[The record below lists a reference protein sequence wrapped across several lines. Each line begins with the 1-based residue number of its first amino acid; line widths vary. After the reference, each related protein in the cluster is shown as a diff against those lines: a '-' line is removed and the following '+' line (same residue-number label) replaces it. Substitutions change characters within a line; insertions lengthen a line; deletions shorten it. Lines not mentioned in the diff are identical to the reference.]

1 MVGENSSKA
10 RFMMEVHS
18 SASICEASVVEPTTP
33 TTSAVTILRSL
44 VTCAVRI
51 LLTSVVG
58 ASVFKCCKRS
68 LSDGVIVPVG
78 CPQALQNRSPAAID
92 VPQFAQDT
100 LNAWPQLRQNRAES
114 GFGV

>member
-10 RFMMEVHS
+10 RFMMDVHS
-18 SASICEASVVEPTTP
+18 SASICSASVVEPTTS
-33 TTSAVTILRSL
+33 TNRAVTILRSL
-44 VTCAVRI
+44 VTSAVRI

-78 CPQALQNRSPAAID
+78 CPQALQNRSPGASD
-92 VPQFAQDT
+92 VPQFEQVR
-100 LNAWPQLRQNRAES
+100 LNACPQFRQNRAES
-114 GFGV
+114 GFDV